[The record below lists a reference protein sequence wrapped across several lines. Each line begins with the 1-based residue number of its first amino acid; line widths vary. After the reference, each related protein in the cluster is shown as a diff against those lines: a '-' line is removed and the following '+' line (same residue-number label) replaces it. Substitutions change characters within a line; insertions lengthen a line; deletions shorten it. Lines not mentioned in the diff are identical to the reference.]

1 MESEDSR
8 KRSREERMERLMV
21 GKICRSRVDILVKI
35 IILEIL
41 EICNFGKINFVL
53 KRFEESKDLGKK
65 V

>member
-21 GKICRSRVDILVKI
+21 GKISRVDILVKI